1 MKSLIKLFIIVFVC
15 SLFSSC
21 ERENVIVPFQLR
33 TTSVKVN
40 SNDVFLKGES
50 NYIGTYTSRGFCL
63 STSPNPTIKDIV
75 YVADKSDVER
85 YDERSYSYYAKH
97 HYYSDYHNS
106 YYISNSEISTF
117 TKTINNLEPGKYYV
131 RAYAFSKASIVYSN
145 EYYFTIEK

>member
-21 ERENVIVPFQLR
+21 ERENVIVPYQLR

-40 SNDVFLKGES
+40 SNDVYLKGES

-85 YDERSYSYYAKH
+85 YKEYRYS
-97 HYYSDYHNS
+97 YYSDYAKN
-106 YYISNSEISTF
+106 SNSEISTF

-145 EYYFTIEK
+145 EYYFTIDK